1 MDINNV
7 YIVVTYDECTGIKL
21 KFFTDKDKVEAH
33 VEEFKSIPRGL
44 SPCYSVRKHE
54 IPVHPDDTWE
64 SIKERG
70 DKLLIQRCNR
80 KQWEKWCLEKEHEED
95 KK

>member
-1 MDINNV
+1 MDINKV
-7 YIVVTYDECTGIKL
+7 YIVVTYSEYTGINL
-21 KFFTDKDKVEAH
+21 EFFTDKDKAEAY

-44 SPCYSVRKHE
+44 FSCYSVRKHE
-54 IPVHPDDTWE
+54 IPVYPDDTWE
-64 SIKERG
+64 SIMERG

-80 KQWEKWCLEKEHEED
+80 KQWGKWCLKQEHKEG